1 MGGQWRLRT
10 SIRGFKNEVLR
21 VSHFP
26 NYSKLRT
33 STPPNL
39 HFFKEAGSKVQGKP
53 GGQQPADCGGP
64 LLEHHGGGGGVQ
76 VSRKLK
82 EKETHMEGQQN
93 DE

>member
-39 HFFKEAGSKVQGKP
+39 HFFKEAGSKVRDDDDKLIYLMTRRMITMTWTSHKGEEEQEKSSQEPP
-53 GGQQPADCGGP
+53 G
-64 LLEHHGGGGGVQ
+64 L
-76 VSRKLK
+76 
-82 EKETHMEGQQN
+82 
-93 DE
+93 